1 MLLWLLPL
9 PNNLKVKNMFSNQQS
24 VPRNPLVGFILNIT
38 TVMLLLTPFTVAAV
52 ELTEYCDIK
61 TEFATQVFNER
72 DSKTKD
78 EVLNGLEADWR
89 LANRITPWYI
99 VVDLKR
105 IVNDVYRTN
114 RLGEYR
120 MKDSAELLND
130 TNENCTYY
138 GF

>member
-1 MLLWLLPL
+1 VILVIIAIVVLL
-9 PNNLKVKNMFSNQQS
+9 
-24 VPRNPLVGFILNIT
+24 
-38 TVMLLLTPFTVAAV
+38 VMSFTASAV
-52 ELTEYCDIK
+52 SLTEYCDTK
-61 TEFATQVFNER
+61 TEFAAEVFNER

-89 LANRITPWYI
+89 ATNHITPWYI

-130 TNENCTYY
+130 TSENCVYY